1 MPQVNF
7 YRGSYTTT
15 RILELCQINGNIV
28 FDNNTNRIYAGT
40 TGSGQTLA
48 PKPYGSNVIDAVFD
62 QSVLTITKL
71 DGATVTLDFGDVASA
86 TSTMSVF
93 TQLKNIMGIDD
104 DDTAPDYSSDASGIL
119 HKTGHGETDAASLV
133 EADLALAAAI
143 ANAGQVDDVQVNGT
157 TIVANKVADIAVDG
171 IYNSSSNKIATETT
185 VSSAIDA
192 LDVNTD
198 KGGASISG
206 STLTINGVQQEDGY
220 IKDGGSTTINLD
232 GTYDAS
238 TNKIATK
245 STVTDAIG
253 GLDVNTDKGGATI
266 SGSTLTIKAVQETDG
281 LIEDGGTT
289 TINLDGSYDASTN
302 KIATQSTVSD
312 ALAGLDGTATIAS
325 ESNGVVTI
333 KTGVAQTNGEIDNDS
348 GTDITL
354 AKVATTGA
362 AEDVTITDAEGKI
375 TATTVEGALTELAT
389 AIAGLQGDFDVIK
402 STDAATTP
410 AGVTWVDDNEQ
421 TITGTLAASATTF
434 HKVYLVKSGGAGTN
448 QYSEYITT
456 KTTNGSIITYGWE
469 KLGDIDIDL
478 TGYVKTITI
487 NGKVYS
493 VDSNSTNITLTDV
506 ITAITGETAIS
517 GGNSDLVAVTA
528 TTTKNT
534 TTGANE
540 TAITSTVKIEEVAD
554 GLTADSTNVYSDG
567 HYVIENGKLVSAAG
581 KSSGQTYTKSS
592 NDGLTTAS
600 DVQAYVN
607 SAIQNAQL
615 QWSEWS

>member
-7 YRGSYTTT
+7 YRGSYTAA

-48 PKPYGSNVIDAVFD
+48 PRPYGSNVIDAVFN
-62 QSVLTITKL
+62 QSVLRITKL
-71 DGATVTLDFGDVASA
+71 DGETVELDFGDVASA
-86 TSTMSVF
+86 SSTMSVF
-93 TQLKNIMGIDD
+93 TQLKNIMGIDKD
-104 DDTAPDYSSDASGIL
+104 DKAPDYSSDTSGIL
-119 HKTGHGETDAASLV
+119 HKTVQGETDAASLV

-157 TIVANKVADIAVDG
+157 TIVANKVANIAV
-171 IYNSSSNKIATETT
+171 
-185 VSSAIDA
+185 
-192 LDVNTD
+192 
-198 KGGASISG
+198 
-206 STLTINGVQQEDGY
+206 
-220 IKDGGSTTINLD
+220 D

-253 GLDVNTDKGGATI
+253 GLDVNTDKGGASI

-410 AGVTWVDDNEQ
+410 AGVTWIDDNQQ

-434 HKVYLVKSGGAGTN
+434 HKVYLVKSGGVGTN

-456 KTTNGSIITYGWE
+456 KTTNGSVITYGWE

-493 VDSNSTNITLTDV
+493 VDTNSTNITLTDV
-506 ITAITGETAIS
+506 ITAITGETAIT
-517 GGNSDLVAVTA
+517 GGNSDFVAVTA

-540 TAITSTVKIEEVAD
+540 TVIASSVKIEEVAD
-554 GLTADSTNVYSDG
+554 GLTADSTNVYSEG

-607 SAIQNAQL
+607 TAIQNAQL